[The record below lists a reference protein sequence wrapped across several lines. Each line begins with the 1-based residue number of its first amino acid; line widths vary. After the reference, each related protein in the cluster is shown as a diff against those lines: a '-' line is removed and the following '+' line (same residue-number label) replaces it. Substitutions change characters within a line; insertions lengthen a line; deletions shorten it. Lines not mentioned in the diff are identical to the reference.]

1 MNKKEISKKPGVY
14 IFYDKNHK
22 ILYVGKAKNLKNRLN
37 TYFRAGILENENTKK
52 CSVQRLLDNK
62 EKLLRQNAVEFETII
77 TNSEREA
84 LILESN
90 LIKKHKPR
98 YNVMLKD
105 NSEYIYLKYKF
116 DKEKMY
122 IPELSII
129 RKKTTVGTG
138 ENLSPV
144 QRSLDNEKLYGPYTS
159 KKSIVE
165 IIKILSKTFGFECL
179 KVSELNKK
187 YIKDKKDKIILSP
200 CFNYHIGRCNG
211 ICCGKIERSEYIET
225 VKNAMLFFSGKTVEI
240 RKKLVEK
247 MNIKAGK
254 KEYEKAQKI
263 KEQILNLDKISE
275 NQDVREIKQSTKDI
289 ISFYKYNKSIF
300 INIFNIRNGLLLGK
314 RNLELKNLENENEKE
329 EFLKIYYLS
338 SVQRSLDKKDK
349 PKEIVLENNIEN
361 KDIEKILDIKIRK
374 YNNKNERNLIELGKQ
389 NSKIFI
395 KSKEENKKIL
405 LELKKKLKLDKI
417 PNRIECFDISNI
429 QGKFS
434 VGSMSVAI
442 KGIVE
447 KSEYRKFKIK
457 EDYGEKPNDF
467 KMLSEIIKRRLSN
480 KNIKSWGLPDLIVLD
495 GGKPQLNTILKL
507 KKDKK
512 YKNILNKINIVAL
525 AKKNEIIYFYKNE
538 KLEEVFAEKLF
549 LIRQLRDEAHRFGIK
564 YHRKTRDK
572 SWEINS

>member
-1 MNKKEISKKPGVY
+1 MNKKEITKKPGIY
-14 IFYDKNHK
+14 IFYDKNDK

-37 TYFRAGILENENTKK
+37 SYFNVGILTNKK
-52 CSVQRLLDNK
+52 AKIKTHK
-62 EKLLRQNAVEFETII
+62 EKLLKENAVRFETII
-77 TNSEREA
+77 TSSEREA

-122 IPELSII
+122 VPELSIV
-129 RKKTTVGTG
+129 RKKTAI
-138 ENLSPV
+138 EKSEKI
-144 QRSLDNEKLYGPYTS
+144 DKEKLFGPYTS
-159 KKSIVE
+159 KKSIIE

-187 YIKDKKDKIILSP
+187 YAKNKKEKIILSP
-200 CFNYHIGRCNG
+200 CFNYHIGRCSG

-225 VKNAMLFFSGKTVEI
+225 VKNAMLFFSGKTVET

-247 MNIKAGK
+247 MSILSSE

-263 KEQILNLDKISE
+263 KEQIISLDKTSE
-275 NQDVREIKQSTKDI
+275 NQDVREIKQSSKDI
-289 ISFYKYNKSIF
+289 VSFYKYNKSIF

-314 RNLELKNLENENEKE
+314 RNLELKNIEKENEKE
-329 EFLKIYYLS
+329 EFLKIYYLE
-338 SVQRSLDKKDK
+338 KEDK
-349 PKEIVLENNIEN
+349 PKEIVLENNIKN
-361 KDIEKILDIKIRK
+361 KEIEKILEIKIRK
-374 YNNKNERNLIELGKQ
+374 HNNKNERNLIELGKQ

-405 LELKKKLKLDKI
+405 LELQKKLKLEKI

-429 QGKFS
+429 QGKYS

-442 KGIVE
+442 KGIIE

-457 EDYGEKPNDF
+457 DDYNDKPNDF
-467 KMLSEIIKRRLSN
+467 LMLQEIIKRRLSN
-480 KNIKSWGLPDLIVLD
+480 KNIKTWGLPDLIILD
-495 GGKPQLNTILKL
+495 GGKPQLNTVLKL

-512 YKNILNKINIVAL
+512 YKKILDKIL
-525 AKKNEIIYFYKNE
+525 IYFYKNE
-538 KLEEVFAEKLF
+538 KLEEVLGEKLF
-549 LIRQLRDEAHRFGIK
+549 LIRQLRDESHRFGIN
-564 YHRKTRDK
+564 YHRKIRDK
-572 SWEINS
+572 TIS

>member
-361 KDIEKILDIKIRK
+361 KDIEKILNIKIRK

-405 LELKKKLKLDKI
+405 LELQKRLKLDKI

-429 QGKFS
+429 QGKYS

-442 KGIVE
+442 KGIIE

-457 EDYGEKPNDF
+457 EDYNDKPNDF
-467 KMLSEIIKRRLSN
+467 LMLSEIIKRRLSN
-480 KNIKSWGLPDLIVLD
+480 KNIKAWGLPDLIVLD

-507 KKDKK
+507 KKNKK

-525 AKKNEIIYFYKNE
+525 AKKNELIYFYKNE
-538 KLEEVFAEKLF
+538 KLEEVFGEKLF

-564 YHRKTRDK
+564 YHRQRRDK
-572 SWEINS
+572 SWKINK

>member
-1 MNKKEISKKPGVY
+1 MNKKEIPKKPGIY
-14 IFYDKNHK
+14 IFYDKNDK

-37 TYFRAGILENENTKK
+37 SYFRAGILTDKK
-52 CSVQRLLDNK
+52 VKDKTHK
-62 EKLLRQNAVEFETII
+62 ESLLRQNAVKFETII
-77 TNSEREA
+77 TSSEREA

-116 DKEKMY
+116 DEEKMY

-129 RKKTTVGTG
+129 RKKTAI
-138 ENLSPV
+138 EKSEKIKK
-144 QRSLDNEKLYGPYTS
+144 EKLFGPYTS
-159 KKSIVE
+159 KKSIIE

-179 KVSELNKK
+179 KVSELNKRYTK
-187 YIKDKKDKIILSP
+187 EKQNKIILSP

-225 VKNAMLFFSGKTVEI
+225 VKTAILFFSGKTVEI

-247 MNIKAGK
+247 MGILSEK

-263 KEQILNLDKISE
+263 KEQIISLDKISE
-275 NQDVREIKQSTKDI
+275 NQDVREIKQSSKDL

-314 RNLELKNLENENEKE
+314 RNLELKNVEKENEIE
-329 EFLKIYYLS
+329 EFLKIYYLEKE
-338 SVQRSLDKKDK
+338 DN
-349 PKEIVLENNIEN
+349 PKEIVLENNIKNE
-361 KDIEKILDIKIRK
+361 DIEKILDIKIRK
-374 YNNKNERNLIELGKQ
+374 YNNKNENNLIELGKQ

-395 KSKEENKKIL
+395 KSREENKKIL
-405 LELKKKLKLDKI
+405 LELQKKLKLDKI
-417 PNRIECFDISNI
+417 PNRIECYDISNI

-442 KGIVE
+442 KGIIE

-457 EDYGEKPNDF
+457 DDYNDKPNDF
-467 KMLSEIIKRRLSN
+467 LMLNEIIKRRLSN

-538 KLEEVFAEKLF
+538 KLEEIFGKNLF
-549 LIRQLRDEAHRFGIK
+549 LIRQLRDEAHRFGIT
-564 YHRKTRDK
+564 YHRQKRDK
-572 SWEINS
+572 SWNIKS

>member
-1 MNKKEISKKPGVY
+1 MNKKEIPKKPGIY
-14 IFYDKNHK
+14 IFYDKNDK

-37 TYFRAGILENENTKK
+37 SYFRAGILTDKK
-52 CSVQRLLDNK
+52 VKDKTHK
-62 EKLLRQNAVEFETII
+62 ESLLRQNAVKFETII
-77 TNSEREA
+77 TSSEREA

-116 DKEKMY
+116 DEEKMY

-129 RKKTTVGTG
+129 RKKTAI
-138 ENLSPV
+138 EKSEKIKK
-144 QRSLDNEKLYGPYTS
+144 EKLFGPYTS
-159 KKSIVE
+159 KKSIIE

-179 KVSELNKK
+179 KVSELNKRYTK
-187 YIKDKKDKIILSP
+187 EKQNKIILSP

-225 VKNAMLFFSGKTVEI
+225 VKTAILFFSGKTVEI

-247 MNIKAGK
+247 MGILSEK

-263 KEQILNLDKISE
+263 KEQIINLDKISE
-275 NQDVREIKQSTKDI
+275 NQDVREIKQSSKDL

-314 RNLELKNLENENEKE
+314 RNLELKNVEKENEIE
-329 EFLKIYYLS
+329 EFLKIYYLEKE
-338 SVQRSLDKKDK
+338 DN
-349 PKEIVLENNIEN
+349 PKEIVLENNIKNE
-361 KDIEKILDIKIRK
+361 DIEKILDIKIRK
-374 YNNKNERNLIELGKQ
+374 YNNKNENNLIELGKQ

-395 KSKEENKKIL
+395 KSNEENKKIL
-405 LELKKKLKLDKI
+405 LELQKKLKLDKI
-417 PNRIECFDISNI
+417 PNRIECYDISNI

-442 KGIVE
+442 KGIIE

-457 EDYGEKPNDF
+457 DDYNDKPNDF
-467 KMLSEIIKRRLSN
+467 LMLNEIIKRRLSN

-538 KLEEVFAEKLF
+538 KLEEIFGKNLF
-549 LIRQLRDEAHRFGIK
+549 LIRQLRDEAHRFGIT
-564 YHRKTRDK
+564 YHRQKRDK
-572 SWEINS
+572 SWNIKS